1 MRLERV
7 VEDCE
12 SALLAKVF
20 HSEPVQ
26 LFEDLRRE
34 CDEHAVVC
42 SHERVLVPNA
52 YTVELAGA
60 VHDELAAHGGQIGEE
75 LVDILARHAADRD
88 YEWAGPLTVHVVR
101 SDEVPNGRYRIS
113 STAMAHIPGAGPKPP
128 EVQAEPKAEAGV
140 AAESQQERKVPAAD
154 REGAGSA
161 IAPA

>member
-26 LFEDLRRE
+26 LFEELRRE

-60 VHDELAAHGGQIGEE
+60 VHDELAAHGGQIGEG
-75 LVDILARHAADRD
+75 LVDVLARHAADRG

-128 EVQAEPKAEAGV
+128 GAGAAAGPKQEGEEPV
-140 AAESQQERKVPAAD
+140 AD
-154 REGAGSA
+154 REGAGSPVA
-161 IAPA
+161 SVS